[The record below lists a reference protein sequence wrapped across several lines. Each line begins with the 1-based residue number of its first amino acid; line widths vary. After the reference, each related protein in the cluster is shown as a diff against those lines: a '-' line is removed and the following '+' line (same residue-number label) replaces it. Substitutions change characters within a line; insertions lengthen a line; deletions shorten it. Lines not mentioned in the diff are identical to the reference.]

1 MPKLPKKST
10 MKETIN
16 RVRGYSWKLFEN
28 QKITS
33 KVHIEVTNVL
43 NKLQAAIDK

>member
-16 RVRGYSWKLFEN
+16 RVMGYA
-28 QKITS
+28 
-33 KVHIEVTNVL
+33 
-43 NKLQAAIDK
+43 NKLYQKGTITMKQYTTTVENLKKLLADIEK